1 MAILYFTSTGERI
14 SDETIKRR
22 YAQSRA
28 EKYLYGQS
36 KICEGCGGEA
46 VCSAHI
52 IAQARLKHLHKSEL
66 IYNPDAYFPACY
78 ACNQAIENP
87 KGTAW
92 RQLKNIEICLE
103 FIEKHDHELFMKF
116 IL

>member
-14 SDETIKRR
+14 SDATIKRR
-22 YAQSRA
+22 YAKSRS
-28 EKYLYGQS
+28 EKYLFGQS
-36 KICEGCGGEA
+36 AICEGCGSKA

-66 IYNPDAYFPACY
+66 IYDQQAYFPACY

-87 KGTAW
+87 KGEAW
-92 RQLKNIEICLE
+92 KKLLNVEYCLE
-103 FIEKHDHELFMKF
+103 FIRIHDSELFLKF
-116 IL
+116 TV